1 MEGGEVVIN
10 LYAQYSFGG
19 YKIFRLTESA
29 VEEVTSAN
37 RLGISDSAIQLFSHY
52 GIKMLASKDLV
63 GNYILFVND
72 IPCKEHD
79 DMGRA
84 KTCSMIMT
92 ATSLLETNMVK
103 RIAVMVAFELDKFEE
118 FFSSLFAI
126 RDTLEFDYA
135 SFMEFIDNAADC
147 VLLSQDRL
155 RNAMCRKSTPIVV
168 YTTEKPETAI
178 KPLYR
183 NFEARR
189 ISHPFLFKWVESE
202 RKLQDSA
209 VEKIGFRSLLY
220 MIISKLTAIWKN

>member
-1 MEGGEVVIN
+1 MIN

-19 YKIFRLTESA
+19 YKIFRLTEGA
-29 VEEVTSAN
+29 VEEVTAAN
-37 RLGISDSAIQLFSHY
+37 RLGIPDSAIILFSRY
-52 GIKMLASKDLV
+52 GIKMVAAKDLA

-84 KTCSMIMT
+84 KTCSMIIT
-92 ATSLLETNMVK
+92 ATSVSEANMLK
-103 RIAVMVAFELDKFEE
+103 RIAVMLAFELDKFEE
-118 FFSSLFAI
+118 FFSSLFVI
-126 RDTLEFDYA
+126 RETLEFDYA
-135 SFMEFIDNAADC
+135 RFMEFIDNATVGE
-147 VLLSQDRL
+147 VLLQDML
-155 RNAMCRKSTPIVV
+155 RNAMSRKATPIVV

-183 NFEARR
+183 NFDARL

-209 VEKIGFRSLLY
+209 VERIGFRSLLY
-220 MIISKLTAIWKN
+220 MIISKITAIWKN

>member
-1 MEGGEVVIN
+1 MEGGEVMIN

-19 YKIFRLTESA
+19 YKIFRLTEGA
-29 VEEVTSAN
+29 VEEVTAAN
-37 RLGISDSAIQLFSHY
+37 RFGIPESAIQLSSHY
-52 GIKMLASKDLV
+52 GIKMLASKDLA

-84 KTCSMIMT
+84 KTCSMIIT
-92 ATSLLETNMVK
+92 ATSVSEANMLK
-103 RIAVMVAFELDKFEE
+103 RIAVMLAFELDKFEE
-118 FFSSLFAI
+118 FFSSLFTL

-135 SFMEFIDNAADC
+135 CFMEFVENVADND
-147 VLLSQDRL
+147 VLSQDRL
-155 RNAMCRKSTPIVV
+155 RNAMSRKATPIVV
-168 YTTEKPETAI
+168 YATEKSETAI

-183 NFEARR
+183 NFDARL

-209 VEKIGFRSLLY
+209 VERIGFRSLLY
-220 MIISKLTAIWKN
+220 IIISKITAIWKN